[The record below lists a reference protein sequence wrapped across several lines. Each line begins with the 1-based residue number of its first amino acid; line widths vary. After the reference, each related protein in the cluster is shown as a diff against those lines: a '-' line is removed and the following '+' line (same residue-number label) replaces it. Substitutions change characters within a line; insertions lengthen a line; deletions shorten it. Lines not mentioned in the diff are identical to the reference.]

1 LSPRRSVLLGILG
14 AGLLSAFLLGL
25 NPADLAPDHASLLV
39 RFLSAAIRPAFVS
52 EGSGTAMLPRLVEAI
67 RATVVFAAAGVSLAL
82 ALALPL
88 GFLASHAAW
97 EGDPAGAETPGR
109 RLLRRTIA
117 PAATAVTRLL
127 IAGLRS
133 IHELLW
139 AMLLLAAIGLTD
151 IAAVIAIAL
160 PYAGILAKI
169 FSEMIDEAPRDA
181 VVALRAAG
189 ASPAQV
195 FLLGLVPRA
204 LPDMTSYS
212 FYRFEC
218 GLRSSAVL
226 GFFGFPTIGYHLA
239 AAFQN
244 LQYREVWTWLYAL
257 FLLVLVADTW
267 SGRLR
272 RRRSFA

>member
-1 LSPRRSVLLGILG
+1 
-14 AGLLSAFLLGL
+14 
-25 NPADLAPDHASLLV
+25 
-39 RFLSAAIRPAFVS
+39 
-52 EGSGTAMLPRLVEAI
+52 
-67 RATVVFAAAGVSLAL
+67 
-82 ALALPL
+82 
-88 GFLASHAAW
+88 
-97 EGDPAGAETPGR
+97 
-109 RLLRRTIA
+109 
-117 PAATAVTRLL
+117 
-127 IAGLRS
+127 
-133 IHELLW
+133 
-139 AMLLLAAIGLTD
+139 MLLLAAIGLTD